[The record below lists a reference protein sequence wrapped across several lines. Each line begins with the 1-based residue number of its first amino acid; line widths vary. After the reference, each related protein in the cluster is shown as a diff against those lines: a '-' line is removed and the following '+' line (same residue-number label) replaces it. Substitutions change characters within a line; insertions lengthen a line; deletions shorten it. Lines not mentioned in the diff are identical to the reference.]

1 MQMRRDDM
9 RREYF
14 LAESLEDVDKAASIL
29 HDQLHIKENNIHV
42 ISNDRKGIQ
51 QHHLH
56 EGSIIEKSDLV
67 RGGEHGALLGI
78 GMGVMGCTILVISM
92 PFWEQSDLIKQA
104 VIALT
109 LFGSLA
115 LGCLAGAF
123 VGLLHVNYK
132 ICRFNEDLATG
143 KLLML
148 VDSNELEIIKMAL
161 KKQPVIDKGEGSY
174 LIFPFE
180 ECEKH
185 PRLSA

>member
-1 MQMRRDDM
+1 M

-29 HDQLHIKENNIHV
+29 HDKLHINENNIHV
-42 ISNDRKGIQ
+42 ISNDSKGIK

-78 GMGVMGCTILVISM
+78 VIGITGGAILVIGM
-92 PFWEQSDLIKQA
+92 PFWDQSELIKQA
-104 VIALT
+104 VVALT
-109 LFGSLA
+109 LFGSLM
-115 LGCLAGAF
+115 LGCVVGAL

-132 ICRFNEDLATG
+132 ICRFSEDLTTG

-148 VDSNELEIIKMAL
+148 VDSDDLEIIKQAL
-161 KKQPVIDKGEGSY
+161 EKQPVIDKGEDSSF
-174 LIFPFE
+174 IFPFDE
-180 ECEKH
+180 YENQRKM
-185 PRLSA
+185 SA